1 MVLNRGTPRYF
12 SKIRNK
18 KLARLSDNIRCKMT
32 FTQISST
39 HNRRPVPNS
48 RRAQQFCWR
57 LERSNCEINSLAIG
71 GGESDVNIVRR
82 STVGVVELED
92 RTEVKEEREVSS
104 SGEPSL

>member
-1 MVLNRGTPRYF
+1 
-12 SKIRNK
+12 
-18 KLARLSDNIRCKMT
+18 
-32 FTQISST
+32 
-39 HNRRPVPNS
+39 
-48 RRAQQFCWR
+48 